1 VFTLDFTKWL
11 TFWLT
16 IIHHLVNTA
25 FIPSRNAAMDA
36 KPTLE
41 EQLARATKA
50 LAEWMQQE
58 FHDSV
63 AVDNAYRGRSPA
75 TRTRMDKQ
83 LAQTRTWISVYQ
95 RQIQLLSAQIAAARA
110 TAALRRLRAVAV
122 WDDDTDREEFDAACA
137 DADAA
142 LAVAESA

>member
-1 VFTLDFTKWL
+1 
-11 TFWLT
+11 
-16 IIHHLVNTA
+16 
-25 FIPSRNAAMDA
+25 MDA

-58 FHDSV
+58 FHDTV
-63 AVDNAYRGRSPA
+63 AVDNAHRGRSRA
-75 TRTRMDKQ
+75 TQAAMDKK
-83 LAQTRTWISVYQ
+83 LAQTRAWISVYQ
-95 RQIQLLSAQIAAARA
+95 RQIQLLNVQLTAARA

-122 WDDDTDREEFDAACA
+122 WDEESDREEFDAACA